1 MFFPLKMQHYNNIKE
16 TEMSFKKENSTFI
29 GVLNGIDKSDR
40 FNASLV
46 VLNTVTNAQSQVES
60 KLIPHSSYFFNV

>member
-46 VLNTVTNAQSQVES
+46 VFKHCYKCSITGGIKVDST
-60 KLIPHSSYFFNV
+60 

>member
-29 GVLNGIDKSDR
+29 GVLNDIGKSDR
-40 FNASLV
+40 FNASRWF
-46 VLNTVTNAQSQVES
+46 LNTVTNAQSQVES

>member
-29 GVLNGIDKSDR
+29 GVLNDIDKSDR
-40 FNASLV
+40 FNASRWFLK
-46 VLNTVTNAQSQVES
+46 TATNAQSQVES